1 LLLSISS
8 TTPATF
14 WRNVLADPLASA
26 TGGISQA
33 LAVFPFFAWLFLGIE
48 AMNLASDDVPHPR
61 RQIPIAQT
69 ACSVTL
75 LCSGIFTLMVCVSLL
90 TNGGMAAMISAYT
103 PLANG
108 FSRVFHVDP
117 HVASI
122 FIMPCEYASA
132 YGLHW
137 ASAKLIHAMAASR
150 LLPPWLGTTSKRFGT
165 PYVAILLTSVLGY
178 AMCLLA
184 FYMPSATAYILSLC
198 LLFAFSSYTG
208 QTIGYISLRTN
219 FPIAKHRQFCNPF
232 GIVGAAYALAVW
244 LLGIVAVLGFQ
255 GHHGIEALFFL
266 VLILVLAVYY
276 VLVAKKR
283 QVMSEEETKILLV
296 AHISRFNK
304 IRKRHAN
311 RGIGKRNPNMASSN
325 ATPVSALLGSIFTSK
340 TTNKYKTYT
349 STNDKA

>member
-1 LLLSISS
+1 VI
-8 TTPATF
+8 
-14 WRNVLADPLASA
+14 
-26 TGGISQA
+26 
-33 LAVFPFFAWLFLGIE
+33 
-48 AMNLASDDVPHPR
+48 NLASDDVPHPK

-69 ACSVTL
+69 ACTVTL
-75 LCSGIFTLMVCVSLL
+75 LCSGIFTSMVCVSLP
-90 TNGGMAAMISAYT
+90 TNGGIAAIISAYT
-103 PLANG
+103 PLANC
-108 FSRVFHVDP
+108 FSRVLHVDP
-117 HVASI
+117 HIAPVLA
-122 FIMPCEYASA
+122 MPFEYAGA

-150 LLPPWLGTTSKRFGT
+150 LLPPRLATTSKRFGT
-165 PYVAILLTSVLGY
+165 PYVAIVLTSVLGY

-219 FPIAKHRQFCNPF
+219 FPIAKHRQFRNPF

-255 GHHGIEALFFL
+255 GHSSIEALFYL
-266 VLILVLAVYY
+266 VLIAVLAVYY

-304 IRKRHAN
+304 IRKRHA
-311 RGIGKRNPNMASSN
+311 GKKNGKQSPHVSSSSN
-325 ATPVSALLGSIFTSK
+325 ATTVPSRRLGGIFNSK
-340 TTNKYKTYT
+340 TTNKYKTST
-349 STNDKA
+349 STNDKS